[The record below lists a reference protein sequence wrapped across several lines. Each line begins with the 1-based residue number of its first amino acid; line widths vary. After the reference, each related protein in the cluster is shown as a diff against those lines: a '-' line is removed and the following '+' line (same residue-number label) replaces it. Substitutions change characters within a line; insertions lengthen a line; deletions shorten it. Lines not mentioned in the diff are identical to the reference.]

1 MTDWIAVGGSLVGG
15 GAMGALITTV
25 VASARNR
32 KQPITY
38 RTEII
43 PAFNR
48 EMFSTGGVS
57 ARLTLASIKGGHGE
71 DIPNLFVVKVDVVN
85 GGNHDFQ
92 SFNVGLTLSQ
102 GDLAVHCDVATPDR
116 HHQAK
121 LATTIGPGAPAPV
134 LDFELVP
141 FNRQDL
147 YKFTLYL
154 VVPEGQTVPRE
165 IALSSPEPVTF
176 KKSSSA
182 EEMLL
187 TVAKVAIELGP
198 FRLSVR

>member
-1 MTDWIAVGGSLVGG
+1 VQWGGI
-15 GAMGALITTV
+15 ITTV
-25 VASARNR
+25 VASVRNR

-43 PAFNR
+43 PVFNR
-48 EMFSTGGVS
+48 EMFSTAGVA
-57 ARLTLASIKGGHGE
+57 ARLNLASVKGGYGD
-71 DIPNLFVVKVDVVN
+71 DIPNLFVVKIDVVN

-92 SFNVGLTLSQ
+92 LFKVGLTLSQ
-102 GDLAVHCDVATPDR
+102 GDVAVHCDVDTPDR

-121 LATTIGPGAPAPV
+121 LVTTIGPGAPAPV
-134 LDFELVP
+134 LDLEFVP
-141 FNRQDL
+141 LNRQDL

-154 VVPEGQTVPRE
+154 VVPEGQAAPSE
-165 IALSSPEPVTF
+165 IGLSSPEPVIF

-187 TVAKVAIELGP
+187 TVAKVAIEVGP